1 MLFRQKP
8 IQFYRKYSPFINIL
22 SNTYEKALPFLEIFS
37 KNDKKT
43 FILIISIQSFTAVLD
58 LLGIFLVGIVGTLS
72 ANYLVGTSLNVWS
85 SNFINFFKLTDY
97 SVKFVIFIISFMIL
111 VFFVLKS
118 IFSIYLNQKILIFY
132 ARKYAAFS
140 SQLYYKLLNSNYAWL
155 KTQNNET
162 IHTALGSGA
171 EAIFVR
177 VVGNFIMVISDA
189 ISVIFLLIF
198 LIVFSPIVSIFTFIY
213 LLLIAIFLHK
223 IIGKKALS
231 YGSAKSKYT
240 IKQHTYINII
250 LYVFKE
256 IFVMKKDNYYKDK
269 FEIVQKFNSVAEA
282 NSLWIQQLP
291 KYIFEIALTIGIFLL
306 SFFLLS
312 NNISNISTLLIFVIA
327 SGRLIP
333 SLFRIQS
340 GIIGVNLNYPKAMV
354 SIEFWNVLQVR
365 SDLISRTSDFLLT
378 SPPSIKIQSVSFS
391 FPDSKTN
398 LLDGIS
404 LEISSGE
411 ILAFV
416 GKSGS
421 GKTTLVDLILN
432 IYKPSD
438 GRIVMKDGTR
448 VITPGIA
455 TNISYVPQNPV
466 IFNATLS
473 ENIAIGLDLKEIIQ
487 EDLDYAISSA
497 NLNELIARLPAGI
510 NTQLNNLGGILSG
523 GEKQRIAIARALYTR
538 PKLLVIDEGTSS
550 LDYSSEKY
558 ITDSLM
564 SLAGKTTVILIA
576 HRITTIKSIRNIYF
590 FSEGKI
596 VGAGNYDSLQKLVP
610 EFANWVDLM
619 NSETNS

>member
-1 MLFRQKP
+1 MRVKN
-8 IQFYRKYSPFINIL
+8 QF
-22 SNTYEKALPFLEIFS
+22 SNTYEKALPFIKIFT
-37 KNDKKT
+37 KNDKRK
-43 FILIISIQSFTAVLD
+43 FALIIILQSFTAILD
-58 LLGIFLVGIVGTLS
+58 LVGIFLVGIVGTLS
-72 ANYLVGTSLNVWS
+72 ANYLVGTNLNFWALD
-85 SNFINFFKLTDY
+85 FINFFKLTDY
-97 SVKFVIFIISFMIL
+97 SIKFVILIISFIVL
-111 VFFVLKS
+111 IFFVLKS
-118 IFSIYLNQKILIFY
+118 IISIYLNRKILITY
-132 ARKYAAFS
+132 AKKYAEFS
-140 SQLYYKLLNSNYAWL
+140 SDLYYKLLNSNYAWL
-155 KTQNNET
+155 KTQSNE
-162 IHTALGSGA
+162 HVHAALGPGA

-189 ISVIFLLIF
+189 ILVVFLLTF
-198 LIVFSPIVSIFTFIY
+198 LIVFSPVVSVFTFIY
-213 LLLIAIFLHK
+213 LFLVAIFLQK

-231 YGSAKSKYT
+231 YGFTESEYN
-240 IKQHTYINII
+240 IQQHNYINVI
-250 LYVFKE
+250 LFAFKE
-256 IFVMKKDNYYKDK
+256 IFVMKREKYFKDK
-269 FEIVQKFNSVAEA
+269 FENIQKISSIAA
-282 NSLWIQQLP
+282 AKGLWIQQLP
-291 KYIFEIALTIGIFLL
+291 KYIFEISVTIGVFLL

-312 NNISNISTLLIFVIA
+312 NNINNISTLLIFVIA

-340 GIIGVNLNYPKAMV
+340 GIIGINLNYAKAMV

-365 SDLISRTSDFLLT
+365 SDLISRTSDSLLS
-378 SPPSIKIQSVSFS
+378 SPPSIKIQSVSFR
-391 FPDSKTN
+391 FPDSKTH
-398 LLDGIS
+398 LLDDIS
-404 LEISSGE
+404 IEISSGE
-411 ILAFV
+411 VLAFV

-448 VITPGIA
+448 VLTPGIA

-466 IFNATLS
+466 IFNGTLS
-473 ENIAIGLDLKEIIQ
+473 ENIAIGVDLKEIIQ

-523 GEKQRIAIARALYTR
+523 GEKQRVAIARALYTR